1 MSVVVNGTGEPS
13 MISLRSVA
21 LLLPVLCFLPAALP
35 QSPQPAD
42 PNKLV
47 TIEGFDVKGTRL
59 PKESII
65 RLSTLKVGQQVNY
78 TILNAA
84 CHRITSTGLVK
95 MINYAYDKF
104 PGKPGVMLSL
114 TLQDEM
120 PLLPAKIAPSE
131 DEDRIW
137 HCLETAD
144 PIFTRELPNTENAL
158 SFYAAN
164 IERCLRNQGRTG
176 ESVAKN
182 VACDGNGNSTQI
194 VFNIRQHR
202 QTALRQ

>member
-1 MSVVVNGTGEPS
+1 MTS
-13 MISLRSVA
+13 IRSIA
-21 LLLPVLCFLPAALP
+21 LFLPLLCFVPAALP
-35 QSPQPAD
+35 QSPSAPDAD
-42 PNKLV
+42 KLV
-47 TIEGFDVKGTRL
+47 TIEGFDVKGSRL

-65 RLSTLKVGQQVNY
+65 RLSALQIGQKVNY
-78 TILNAA
+78 TIVNAA

-114 TLQDEM
+114 TVQDEL
-120 PLLPAKIAPSE
+120 PLLPAKIAPAQ

-144 PIFTRELPNTENAL
+144 PVFTRDLPNTENAL

-176 ESVAKN
+176 ESVAKT
-182 VACDGNGNSTQI
+182 VACDGNGVSTQI
-194 VFNIRQHR
+194 VFNIRQRR
-202 QTALRQ
+202 QTALRR

>member
-1 MSVVVNGTGEPS
+1 M
-13 MISLRSVA
+13 A
-21 LLLPVLCFLPAALP
+21 LFLPLLCFVTPALP

-59 PKESII
+59 PKESVI
-65 RLSTLKVGQQVNY
+65 RLSALKVGQQVNY

-104 PGKPGVMLSL
+104 PGRPGILLSL
-114 TLQDEM
+114 SLQDEM
-120 PLLPAKIAPSE
+120 PLLPAKIVPAE

-137 HCLETAD
+137 QCLHSAD

-164 IERCLRNQGRTG
+164 IERCLRNEGRTA
-176 ESVAKN
+176 ESVSKA
-182 VACDGNGNSTQI
+182 VACDGNGVSTQI
-194 VFNIRQHR
+194 VFNIRPHR
-202 QTALRQ
+202 QTASRQ